1 MNIFILLCVSSDL
14 WVILQL
20 LWKHLDSIKEL
31 LPLYL
36 KIVMEQQNDLVTK
49 ISGIK
54 IVKFAYL

>member
-1 MNIFILLCVSSDL
+1 MNIFILLFVSTDL